1 MLLTIAIL
9 VCLAVLLGC
18 AGWFALKNM
27 VKW

>member
-9 VCLAVLLGC
+9 VCLAGLLGC
-18 AGWFALKNM
+18 AGWLALKNT